1 VAINPRILD
10 SRLGHSFPGVV
21 GVADIFV
28 QPEHP
33 TARLGRRVLDA
44 IGAQRIRRLKIFAHG
59 IVVANDAGRFPGAF
73 VQVGAPG
80 LLITNIAAALG
91 ALRGHFTTDGAL
103 VELFCCAM
111 AHPSGTLY
119 PPDAGVDPADSVPAA
134 ISRTLG
140 VPVRAAVDVQ
150 LYRSD
155 EVPGWLG
162 GHTSEDVR
170 FGRWEGAVWLY
181 TPDGQR
187 HRDVIHD
194 SLLDLR

>member
-21 GVADIFV
+21 GPADIFHTPD
-28 QPEHP
+28 QH
-33 TARLGRRVLDA
+33 TDRLGSRVLEVV
-44 IGAQRIRRLKIFAHG
+44 GAQRIRRLKIFAHG
-59 IVVANDAGRFPGAF
+59 VTVRHAGAVHLGAF
-73 VQVGAPG
+73 IQVGRPG
-80 LLITNIAAALG
+80 IMLTNTEPTLG
-91 ALRGHFTTDGAL
+91 RLRGHFTESGAL
-103 VELFCCAM
+103 VELFCCEM
-111 AHPSGTLY
+111 ANPVGGVY
-119 PPDAGVDPADSVPAA
+119 PGASPTDSVPAA
-134 ISRTLG
+134 IARTLN

-155 EVPGWLG
+155 EYPTWLG
-162 GHTSEDVR
+162 GTVREDVR

-194 SLLDLR
+194 SLLDLY